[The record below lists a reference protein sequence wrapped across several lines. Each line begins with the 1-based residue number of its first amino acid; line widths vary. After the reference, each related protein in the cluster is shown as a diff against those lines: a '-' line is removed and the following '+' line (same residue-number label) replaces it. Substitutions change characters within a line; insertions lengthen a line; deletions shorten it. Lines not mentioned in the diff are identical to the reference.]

1 MEEMLIKSM
10 CQDALPMAF
19 AFYALIKINGTL
31 ASICQSLDRLEQRI
45 ERLEAI
51 ILKEVSK

>member
-1 MEEMLIKSM
+1 MEEMIIKAM

-31 ASICQSLDRLEQRI
+31 SSISKSLDRLEQRI
-45 ERLEAI
+45 ERLETI
-51 ILKEVSK
+51 ILKEVTK